1 MPDINELKDKIN
13 TKTLNMVL
21 LSTATL
27 GLYLLLW
34 LVRTNQKISETTK
47 IKLVDNTYII
57 WLAVCLGW
65 SGALSNVGEDLF
77 DVLSGILI
85 IAANAL
91 YIVWAFKAKS
101 ALSEYALSEHKI
113 DLRMNAFYTFF
124 LNVFYINYCINDL
137 PEEQR
142 KQQIL
147 RGQTTQV

>member
-21 LSTATL
+21 LSSATL

-65 SGALSNVGEDLF
+65 SGALSNVGEALF
-77 DVLSGILI
+77 DALSGMDLLAQRF
-85 IAANAL
+85 AAEL
-91 YIVWAFKAKS
+91 RRFKQEPA
-101 ALSEYALSEHKI
+101 YAELHARYGHVTAGITK
-113 DLRMNAFYTFF
+113 T
-124 LNVFYINYCINDL
+124 V
-137 PEEQR
+137 EQ
-142 KQQIL
+142 
-147 RGQTTQV
+147 